1 MTVLRIIY
9 TDIFFAN
16 ICMHITL
23 AIYIDIIQHIHKYI
37 LSKHMYT
44 VHVSGSSHTFN
55 IDNTNEHNIDNTI
68 VLADLSIDLY
78 IYIYAQR
85 RKHV

>member
-1 MTVLRIIY
+1 
-9 TDIFFAN
+9 
-16 ICMHITL
+16 
-23 AIYIDIIQHIHKYI
+23 
-37 LSKHMYT
+37 MYT

-55 IDNTNEHNIDNTI
+55 IDNTYEHNIDNTI